1 MINFIDT
8 QEWVPIHTLPGFE
21 AAIEYYVNKD
31 GDILS
36 TKGKEP
42 KLKKH
47 GKHSAGYPLTS
58 LTQRIGKGKVITC
71 CVHKIVAFAFLGPPP
86 TPYGAGKGCSMVD
99 HIEEDKTNCKAS
111 NLRWVTRSENN
122 NKFNYQLRP
131 KNTPEQAAAAKE
143 RQRIAKRDYM
153 RRLREKQKA
162 VKIEE
167 SDT

>member
-47 GKHSAGYPLTS
+47 GKHSVHIFNKNASFISTS
-58 LTQRIGKGKVITC
+58 SGSNFHNDIFIIIRI
-71 CVHKIVAFAFLGPPP
+71 FR
-86 TPYGAGKGCSMVD
+86 
-99 HIEEDKTNCKAS
+99 N
-111 NLRWVTRSENN
+111 
-122 NKFNYQLRP
+122 
-131 KNTPEQAAAAKE
+131 
-143 RQRIAKRDYM
+143 
-153 RRLREKQKA
+153 
-162 VKIEE
+162 
-167 SDT
+167 